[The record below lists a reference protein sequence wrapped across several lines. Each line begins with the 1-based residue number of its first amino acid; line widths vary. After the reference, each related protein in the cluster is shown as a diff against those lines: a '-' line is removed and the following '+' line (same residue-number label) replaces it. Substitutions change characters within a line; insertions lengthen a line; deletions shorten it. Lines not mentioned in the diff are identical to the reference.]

1 MHIHLLQNLEST
13 SQTSPES
20 RNPLQDLVTEQ
31 CHPCS
36 LQTEKC
42 TLHTNTRESFH
53 HICCRIKS
61 DNQISKRVLCPHR
74 GGYVLLKK
82 CSNRWK
88 SAEASSVLSDKKG
101 GEKNDHSSGFSN
113 FCFFFSFDCA
123 VILYCCSSSP
133 RTFFS
138 LGPDLSLF
146 CSQLAAG
153 SVMIKALI
161 VHSGPPLFSTVF
173 CLCRMRFLSLP
184 LLWTNECKPCTA
196 LCS

>member
-1 MHIHLLQNLEST
+1 MPEKYSIDYPFTGISFYSIHAYSFTLQNLEST

-20 RNPLQDLVTEQ
+20 PNPLQDLVTEQ

-74 GGYVLLKK
+74 GGYLLLKK
-82 CSNRWK
+82 CSNRLK

-101 GEKNDHSSGFSN
+101 KKIDHLSGFSN
-113 FCFFFSFDCA
+113 FWGFFSFNCA
-123 VILYCCSSSP
+123 VILYCSSSSP
-133 RTFFS
+133 RTFFT
-138 LGPDLSLF
+138 LCPDLSLF

-161 VHSGPPLFSTVF
+161 VHGGPPLFSTVF
-173 CLCRMRFLSLP
+173 VSA
-184 LLWTNECKPCTA
+184 E
-196 LCS
+196 